1 MITKIKI
8 FGRNSYCQ
16 VCGKWI
22 KNFNPLPNMYAENA
36 KKNGYAYFGTGEM
49 TSLDTYFC
57 GHCNSSDRERLYA
70 YYIKKNFSG
79 KENIVF
85 YHFAPEKNLQ
95 AFIKRFFRNI
105 IYKTFDL
112 CAPDVDCHADLTD
125 MNMIKDN
132 ECDFF
137 ICSHMLEHIE
147 NDRKAIAELYRITKY
162 GGKGILMAPISTAI
176 ESTIENLPDVKT
188 DEDRWKYYGQNDHIR
203 LYARKEFVERITQSG
218 FELEMYDIDN
228 LGKSFLKKNG
238 LKETTV
244 LYIVKKK

>member
-1 MITKIKI
+1 
-8 FGRNSYCQ
+8 
-16 VCGKWI
+16 
-22 KNFNPLPNMYAENA
+22 
-36 KKNGYAYFGTGEM
+36 
-49 TSLDTYFC
+49 
-57 GHCNSSDRERLYA
+57 
-70 YYIKKNFSG
+70 
-79 KENIVF
+79 
-85 YHFAPEKNLQ
+85 
-95 AFIKRFFRNI
+95 
-105 IYKTFDL
+105 TFDL